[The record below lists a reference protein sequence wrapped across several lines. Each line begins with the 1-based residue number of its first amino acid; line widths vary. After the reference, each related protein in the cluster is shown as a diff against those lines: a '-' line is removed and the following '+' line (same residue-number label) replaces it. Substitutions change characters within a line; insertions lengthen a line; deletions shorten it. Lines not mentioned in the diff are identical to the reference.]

1 MKTIEVVTTNNDVR
15 ITSERTQVVW
25 FKRDLRTFDNEC
37 LVQAAGRGPVFA
49 MLVIEPKY
57 WQLPET
63 SWRQFEAQRRAIQS
77 LQEHL
82 MSIGGTLNIF
92 TGDTVNALSA
102 LFGCVKSFHLWAHQE
117 TGNYW
122 TYQRDNAVRAW
133 CSEHDITFTQPV
145 QYGVWRGSRLNRD
158 KWAKDW
164 DALMSK
170 PLHEQPNSIQWFSH
184 KLEGFVDEIP
194 KAKELGLQAEGI
206 VGIQPCGRE
215 AAVATLQS
223 FLYQRGRNYST
234 DMSSP
239 RLGAMG
245 CSRMS
250 VHLATGSISMRECYQ
265 ATLRRIAELEG
276 DNSEDA
282 RAWRASLK
290 SFIGRLHWHCHF
302 MQKLETEPEME
313 FRPVARVYEGMRPAA
328 SPEWHEAFAQGRTGF
343 PFVDACMR
351 SLIASGWINF
361 RMRAMLMSFA
371 CYDLFMPWQEA
382 GTILGRLFTDYEP
395 GIHWTQSQMQSGET
409 GINTL
414 RIYSPVKQGRD
425 HDPDGK
431 FIRQWVPELTHL
443 TGDVLHE
450 PWMHGGVAGYPE
462 PLVDPTTATKSARDA
477 IWTIRRTDK
486 AKSEAAHVLL
496 RHGSRRRPRAR
507 GKTPFKKGASGKLQ
521 TQKVDT

>member
-462 PLVDPTTATKSARDA
+462 PLVDHTTATKSARDA

>member
-1 MKTIEVVTTNNDVR
+1 MKTIEVVTTNNDFR
-15 ITSERTQVVW
+15 ITSVRTQVVW

-37 LVQAAGRGPVFA
+37 LAQAAARGPVFA
-49 MLVIEPKY
+49 MLVIEPTY
-57 WQLPET
+57 WALPDT
-63 SWRQFEAQRRAIQS
+63 SWRQFEAQRQAIQS
-77 LQEHL
+77 LQEQL
-82 MSIGGTLNIF
+82 VSIGGKLNIW
-92 TGDTVNALSA
+92 TGDAVNALNA
-102 LFGCVKSFHLWAHQE
+102 ILGCVKSFDLWAHQE

-133 CSEHDITFTQPV
+133 CSEHDITFTEPV

-164 DALMSK
+164 DALMAK
-170 PLHEQPNSIQWFSH
+170 PLHQQPNSIQWFSH

-194 KAKELGLQAEGI
+194 KVKELGLQSEGI

-215 AAVATLQS
+215 AALATLHS
-223 FLYQRGRNYST
+223 SLYQRGRNYST

-250 VHLATGSISMRECYQ
+250 VHLATGSISIRECYQ
-265 ATLRRIAELEG
+265 ATLRRVGELEG

-313 FRPVARVYEGMRPAA
+313 FRPVARVYEGMRPAV
-328 SPEWHEAFAQGRTGF
+328 SFEWHEAFAQGQTGF

-431 FIRQWVPELTHL
+431 FIRQWVPELQHL
-443 TGDVLHE
+443 TDDALHE
-450 PWMHGGVAGYPE
+450 PWMHGGVDGYPV
-462 PLVDPTTATKSARDA
+462 PLVDHTAATKSARDA
-477 IWTIRRTDK
+477 IWTIRRTDEAK
-486 AKSEAAHVLL
+486 AEAAHILL
-496 RHGSRRRPRAR
+496 VHGSRRRPRSR
-507 GKTPFKKGASGKLQ
+507 MNSSLKKIAPRKLQ
-521 TQKVDT
+521 SQKVDT

>member
-1 MKTIEVVTTNNDVR
+1 MKTIEILTTNKGEK
-15 ITSERTQVVW
+15 ITFARTQVVW

-37 LVQAAGRGPVFA
+37 LMQAAARGPVLA
-49 MLVIEPKY
+49 VLVIEPTY
-57 WQLPET
+57 WKLPET
-63 SWRQFEAQRRAIQS
+63 SWRQFEAQRRAIES
-77 LQEHL
+77 LQEQL
-82 MSIGGTLNIF
+82 ARIGGKLNVW
-92 TGDTVNALSA
+92 TGDAVNALRA
-102 LFGCVKSFHLWAHQE
+102 IHGCVKSFDLWAHQE

-122 TYQRDNAVRAW
+122 TYQRDNAVRVW
-133 CSEHDITFTQPV
+133 CSENDICFTEPV

-158 KWAKDW
+158 KWAKEW
-164 DALMSK
+164 GALMAE
-170 PLHEQPNSIQWFSH
+170 PLLEQPSSVHWYDD
-184 KLEGFVDEIP
+184 KLTGFAGELPIAED
-194 KAKELGLQAEGI
+194 LGLQAEGI
-206 VGIQPCGRE
+206 VGIQPCGRD
-215 AAVATLQS
+215 AALATLRS

-239 RLGAMG
+239 RLGATG

-265 ATLRRIAELEG
+265 ATLRRIEELKD

-282 RAWRASLK
+282 KAWRASLRA
-290 SFIGRLHWHCHF
+290 FIGRLHWHCHF

-313 FRPVARVYEGMRPAA
+313 FRPVARAYEGMRPAV
-328 SPEWHEAFAQGRTGF
+328 SHEWNEAFRQGRTGF

-351 SLIASGWINF
+351 SLIATGWINF

-425 HDPDGK
+425 HDPGGK
-431 FIRQWVPELTHL
+431 FIRQWVPELKHL
-443 TGDVLHE
+443 TDDALHE
-450 PWMHGGVAGYPE
+450 PWRYGGAHGYPA
-462 PLVDPTTATKSARDA
+462 PLVDHTTASKSARDA
-477 IWTIRRTDK
+477 IWNIRRTDEAK
-486 AKSEAAHVLL
+486 AEAADVLL
-496 RHGSRRRPRAR
+496 RHGSRRRPRPR
-507 GKTPFKKGASGKLQ
+507 TKTLPKKIAAGKLP
-521 TQKVDT
+521 TRNVEI

>member
-1 MKTIEVVTTNNDVR
+1 MKTIEILTTNKGEK
-15 ITSERTQVVW
+15 ITFARTQVVW

-37 LVQAAGRGPVFA
+37 LMQAAARGPVLA
-49 MLVIEPKY
+49 VLVIEPTY
-57 WQLPET
+57 WKLPET
-63 SWRQFEAQRRAIQS
+63 SWRQFEAQRRAIES
-77 LQEHL
+77 LQEQL
-82 MSIGGTLNIF
+82 ARIGGKLNVW
-92 TGDTVNALSA
+92 TGDAVNALRA
-102 LFGCVKSFHLWAHQE
+102 IHGCVKSFDLWAHQE

-122 TYQRDNAVRAW
+122 TYQRDNAVRVW
-133 CSEHDITFTQPV
+133 CSENDICFTEPV

-158 KWAKDW
+158 KWAKEW
-164 DALMSK
+164 GALMAE
-170 PLHEQPNSIQWFSH
+170 PLLEQPSSVHWYDD
-184 KLEGFVDEIP
+184 KLTGFAGELPIAED
-194 KAKELGLQAEGI
+194 LGLQAEGI
-206 VGIQPCGRE
+206 VGIQPCGRD
-215 AAVATLQS
+215 AALATLRS

-239 RLGAMG
+239 QLGATG

-250 VHLATGSISMRECYQ
+250 VHLATGSISMRECNQ
-265 ATLRRIAELEG
+265 ATLRRIEELKD

-282 RAWRASLK
+282 KAWRASLK
-290 SFIGRLHWHCHF
+290 AFIGRLHWHCHF

-313 FRPVARVYEGMRPAA
+313 FRPVARAYEGMRPTA

-351 SLIASGWINF
+351 SLIATGWINF

-425 HDPDGK
+425 HDPGGK
-431 FIRQWVPELTHL
+431 FIRQWVPELKHL
-443 TGDVLHE
+443 TDDALHE
-450 PWMHGGVAGYPE
+450 PWRYGGAHGYPA
-462 PLVDPTTATKSARDA
+462 PLVDHTTATKSARDA
-477 IWTIRRTDK
+477 IWDIRRTAEAK
-486 AKSEAAHVLL
+486 AEAADVLL
-496 RHGSRRRPRAR
+496 RHGSRRKPRAR
-507 GKTPFKKGASGKLQ
+507 IKSPPEKGASRKFH
-521 TQKVDT
+521 TKKVGI